1 MAKITRSQAEQ
12 IENAYK
18 EIREISEIYR
28 DVEVCKTVKD
38 GYDTLATVNYICGD
52 IEILL
57 RLDGVTISLRSV
69 SYCLIG
75 GRTLSIGAF
84 NGSVDISII
93 DE

>member
-12 IENAYK
+12 IETAYN
-18 EIREISEIYR
+18 EICDITAKYP
-28 DVEVCKTVKD
+28 DVEVCKNVKD
-38 GYDTLATVNYICGD
+38 GYDTLASVNYICGD

-57 RLDGVTISLRSV
+57 RLDGVTISLRSM

-75 GRTLSIGAF
+75 GRTLSIGAS